1 MSLRRH
7 GYAAIFLGMPAPM
20 VRQAAAS
27 SSDSRLCLQSSVSLP
42 PFLPPHPQ
50 VLLSF
55 QTVTV
60 NGSAVHANRTAVF
73 RNHTAI
79 SSSTI
84 AVCSFYPFFP
94 GFGNPHLAVCS
105 YGRMRMLRAGVAEGR
120 GKDDIPS

>member
-7 GYAAIFLGMPAPM
+7 GYAAIFFWMPAPM
-20 VRQAAAS
+20 VCQTAAS

-55 QTVTV
+55 QAVTV

-84 AVCSFYPFFP
+84 AVCSFTRSFLVLETLIWLFVPM
-94 GFGNPHLAVCS
+94 GGCECC
-105 YGRMRMLRAGVAEGR
+105 GRV
-120 GKDDIPS
+120 